1 MGVTRVKK
9 PSKRALKAMQP
20 TDDVPDAVDVPH
32 HPKTKTLGSDTNGRS
47 PSSEASSHLAPPAL
61 SSRTSHSSLQSSNS
75 SSSKVTRYE
84 LDSFEPSRIEVRC
97 TPTKG
102 NALFAASHIP
112 KGATVLAE
120 IPAVRLTAEDE
131 AKKLE
136 ADEVLQEKFDQLSK
150 KSQKDFKKLH
160 DANKDGFTRLRSIY
174 HSNCYN
180 LEGPRSTLGG
190 SCIGLIASR
199 INHSCI
205 PNVQFSFLETI
216 PEQLFSNDDDDSE
229 TKRYKPSDGVMVF
242 RALKAISKGKEI
254 VANYES
260 IYATRSQRQHQFQMH
275 YGFQCD
281 CDACTAPT
289 EFWARDDERRHEM
302 IKQRN
307 KVDAIESRIVVKTE
321 DISNSS
327 ETKVYYLK
335 NKKTRDGLSTNSDD
349 LVPLDVECCIEMI
362 KTLEVL
368 DILLVKEGLTGIELQ
383 RVRDEMDVWSRRA
396 KSCRWSSLTSS

>member
-9 PSKRALKAMQP
+9 TSKRALKATQP
-20 TDDVPDAVDVPH
+20 ADSIPDMVDVSH
-32 HPKTKTLGSDTNGRS
+32 HPETKALGDNANGKSSSSGTN
-47 PSSEASSHLAPPAL
+47 AHLAPPAL
-61 SSRTSHSSLQSSNS
+61 SSKTSHSSLQSSNS
-75 SSSKVTRYE
+75 SSSKVARYE

-102 NALFAASHIP
+102 YALFAASHIP
-112 KGATVLAE
+112 KGAIVLAE
-120 IPAVRLTAEDE
+120 IPAIRLTTEDE

-136 ADEVLQEKFDQLSK
+136 AEEVLREKFDQLSK

-180 LEGPRSTLGG
+180 LEGSRSQFGG
-190 SCIGLIASR
+190 SCIGLTASR

-216 PEQLFSNDDDDSE
+216 PQQLFDDEDDDSGM
-229 TKRYKPSDGVMVF
+229 KKYKSSDGVMVF
-242 RALKAISKGKEI
+242 RALRAISRGKEI
-254 VANYES
+254 SSNYET
-260 IYATRSQRQHQFQMH
+260 IYATRSQRQYEFQIH

-307 KVDAIESRIVVKTE
+307 RLDAAESRIVVKKE
-321 DISNSS
+321 NVFNSS
-327 ETKVYYLK
+327 ETDTYYLK
-335 NKKTRDGLSTNSDD
+335 NKRAKDRPPTEADD

-362 KTLEVL
+362 KTLEAL
-368 DILLVKEGLTGIELQ
+368 DMLLVKEGLTGVELQ
-383 RVRDEMDVWSRRA
+383 RVHDEMDVWSKRA
-396 KSCRWSSLTSS
+396 KSCHWSSPTGS